1 MKVVHLTSVHPRYD
15 TRIFHKQLV
24 SLLKSGYEV
33 ELIVN
38 DSLPNETIRGI
49 SIIST
54 GKTFHNK
61 FSRIIYSTFAFPV
74 HALRRKADLYHI
86 HDPELMPVGIFLR
99 VMRKKVIYDVHE
111 DYAMILSSKSPKW
124 LGRILANTYL
134 LVEYLTVRLVSGVL
148 VVNETLFNKHKKIA
162 KNISIVANFP
172 LIQELYTKVGFQG
185 RKLKLIFAGGLTKEW
200 ELKLLVETIGERND
214 CELLIAGKE
223 TEYFKSLDIV
233 SKSNVTYLGHLDKAR
248 LSEYYK
254 ESHIGLALSS
264 SVQLQ
269 NEGSIGNTKVFEYM
283 SFGLPVI
290 VNNNQTWLD
299 IIERHHLGI
308 VLSTNNKSELNQAI
322 NNIISE
328 PNEWIKMR
336 DKSFELSLSSYNW
349 TSEYSKLEQVYK
361 QIFLVSKTK

>member
-61 FSRIIYSTFAFPV
+61 FSRIFYSTFAFPV

-111 DYAMILSSKSPKW
+111 DYAMILSNKSPKW
-124 LGRILANTYL
+124 LGKILANTYL

-148 VVNETLFNKHKKIA
+148 VVNETLFNKHKKVA

-200 ELKLLVETIGERND
+200 ELKLLVDTIGERND

-254 ESHIGLALSS
+254 ESHIGLAVSS

-290 VNNNQTWLD
+290 VNDNLTWRS
-299 IIERHHLGI
+299 IIEDDKLGV
-308 VLSTNNKSELNQAI
+308 VLSSINSTFLNRAI
-322 NNIISE
+322 DEFLSDIH
-328 PNEWIKMR
+328 EWKFMCDR
-336 DKSFELSLSSYNW
+336 AFYASKLKYNW
-349 TSEYSKLEQVYK
+349 DLEYSKLIQLYEK
-361 QIFLVSKTK
+361 ILIMS